1 MGGRSSARQ
10 WNDIL
15 GIMRQQGAALD
26 VSYLTQWADVLGVRA
41 LLEQAL
47 VEAGLR
53 QP

>member
-15 GIMRQQGAALD
+15 GIIKPQGAGLD
-26 VSYLTQWADVLGVRA
+26 VPYLAQWADVLRA
-41 LLEQAL
+41 RDLLERAL
-47 VEAGLR
+47 VEAGLK